1 MTSNNEYCLSDFS
14 VDLLKSREIY
24 QSKKPIKS
32 SAQSFINDLLQ
43 LLFPHFSENL
53 YYNSNEIESK
63 IYLLRRNLNMILTSL
78 NGDIKGSTEEY
89 SNNFIAKIP
98 LIHQNLY
105 KDAQAIYDGD
115 PAAESLDEVI
125 LAYPGFFA
133 IAVYRIANEL
143 YKLNIPLLP
152 RVFSE
157 YAHQITGIDIHPGAE
172 IGSSFFIDHGTG
184 VVIGET
190 TSIGENVK
198 IYQGVSLGALSVQK
212 KLAKKKRHPTIEDD
226 VIIYSNAVILG
237 GSTTIG
243 KGSVIGGNVW
253 LTRSVP
259 PNSIVQHRSEISFKD
274 GFNSDEL
281 NFII

>member
-1 MTSNNEYCLSDFS
+1 MTSNNDYSLSDFS
-14 VDLLKSREIY
+14 VDLLTIREKY

-32 SAQSFINDLLQ
+32 SAQSFVNDLLQ
-43 LLFPHFSENL
+43 LLFPHFSENE

-78 NGDIKGSTEEY
+78 NGDMKGSAAEY
-89 SNNFIAKIP
+89 ANSFIAKLP
-98 LIHQNLY
+98 SIHQNLY
-105 KDAQAIYDGD
+105 RDAQAIFDGD

-133 IAVYRIANEL
+133 IAVYRIAHEL
-143 YKLNIPLLP
+143 YNLNVPLLP

-184 VVIGET
+184 IVIGET
-190 TSIGENVK
+190 TSIGNNVK

-212 KLAKKKRHPTIEDD
+212 ELAKKKRHPTIEDD

>member
-1 MTSNNEYCLSDFS
+1 MTSNNDYSLSEFS
-14 VDLLKSREIY
+14 VDLLKSREIF

-32 SAQSFINDLLQ
+32 SAQSFVNDLLQ
-43 LLFPHFSENL
+43 LLFPHFSENE

-63 IYLLRRNLNMILTSL
+63 IYLLRRNLNIILTSL
-78 NGDIKGSTEEY
+78 NGDIKERAEEY
-89 SNNFIAKIP
+89 SNNFIAKLP
-98 LIHQNLY
+98 SIHQNLY

-152 RVFSE
+152 RIFSE

-184 VVIGET
+184 IVIGET
-190 TSIGENVK
+190 TSIGKNVK